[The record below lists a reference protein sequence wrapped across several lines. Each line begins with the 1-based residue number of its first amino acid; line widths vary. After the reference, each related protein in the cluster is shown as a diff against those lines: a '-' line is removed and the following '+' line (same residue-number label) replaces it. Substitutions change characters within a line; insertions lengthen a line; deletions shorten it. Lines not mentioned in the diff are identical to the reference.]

1 MLDVFSLSGKLAL
14 VTGASRG
21 IGLGAASAL
30 AQAGS
35 DLILVARGEAGL
47 QEAETSLRASGAKVS
62 AVAFDLAATESISSW
77 FDGLVERFGVPELLV
92 NNAGITRRGLATE
105 LTLADWQLTL
115 SINLT
120 AMFEISRCF
129 ARHCISQ
136 RKPAKIVNIAS
147 IMTAAARR
155 GTAAY
160 TASKGGVGQLT
171 KALAIDWAEHHIHV
185 NAIAPGYIETEL
197 NSALLQ
203 DSAFDAWVKKRCP
216 LGRWGKPEDI
226 AWPIVFLLSPASD
239 FITGQVIYVDG
250 GWLATI

>member
-105 LTLADWQLTL
+105 LTLADWQQTL

-250 GWLATI
+250 GWLATF

>member
-250 GWLATI
+250 GWLATF

>member
-1 MLDVFSLSGKLAL
+1 MLDIFSLSGKLAL

-35 DLILVARGEAGL
+35 DVILVARGEAGL

-77 FDGLVERFGVPELLV
+77 FDGLVERFGVPDLLV
-92 NNAGITRRGLATE
+92 NNAGITKRGLATE
-105 LTLADWQLTL
+105 LTLADWQQTL

-147 IMTAAARR
+147 IMSTAARR
-155 GTAAY
+155 GTVAY

-197 NSALLQ
+197 TLALVQNSE
-203 DSAFDAWVKKRCP
+203 FDAWVKKRCP

-250 GWLATI
+250 GWLATF

>member
-1 MLDVFSLSGKLAL
+1 MLNAFSLNGKLAL

-35 DLILVARGEAGL
+35 DVILVARGEADL
-47 QEAETSLRASGAKVS
+47 QRAEDSLRASGAKVS
-62 AVAFDLAATESISSW
+62 GMAFDLAATESISSW
-77 FDGLVERFGVPELLV
+77 FDTLVERFGVPDLLV

-185 NAIAPGYIETEL
+185 NAIAPGYIETDL

-203 DSAFDAWVKKRCP
+203 DPEFNAWVKKRCP
-216 LGRWGKPEDI
+216 LGRWGKPDDI

-250 GWLATI
+250 GWLATF